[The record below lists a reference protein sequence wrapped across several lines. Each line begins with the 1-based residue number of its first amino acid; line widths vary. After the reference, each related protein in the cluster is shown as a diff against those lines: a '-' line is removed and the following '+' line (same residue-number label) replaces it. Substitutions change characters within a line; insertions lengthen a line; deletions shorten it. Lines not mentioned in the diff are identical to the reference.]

1 MRTALFQFA
10 VTGDIKKNT
19 EKIKQAIEKAA
30 ENEAD
35 FIAFPECAISGYPPT
50 DLPSS
55 KDFDL
60 EALPAVLNKLQEL
73 SDAHKITIL
82 VGSIAFDEKYVNRA
96 FLIAPKRDIKH
107 YDKRALY
114 GWDSDNFERGN
125 TDGIFEIN
133 GLKVGVRICFEAR
146 FPEYFRELYKANT
159 DLNVVIFYAV
169 SDFDDTEKYDVL
181 RSHLISRAAENVT
194 PILSVNAITPFQSC
208 PTAFIN
214 ASGRVLAE
222 TTRNTEELL
231 IVDFQKAELNFGEL
245 GRKKESDYILST
257 LEK

>member
-1 MRTALFQFA
+1 MRLAAYQFD
-10 VTGDIKKNT
+10 VTGDVKKNT
-19 EKIKQAIEKAA
+19 EKIKNAVLKAA
-30 ENEAD
+30 ENKAD

-50 DLPSS
+50 DLPTS

-60 EALPAVLNKLQEL
+60 EALPAVLQELQEL

-96 FLIAPKRDIKH
+96 FLIAPKRDVRH

-114 GWDSDNFERGN
+114 GWDSENFARGN
-125 TDGIFEIN
+125 DDGIFEIN

-146 FPEYFRELYKANT
+146 FPEYFRELYKEKT

-169 SDFDDTEKYDVL
+169 SDTDETDKYNVL

-194 PILSVNAITPFQSC
+194 PIFAVDAITPFQSA
-208 PTAFIN
+208 PTCFIN
-214 ASGRVLAE
+214 ASGKVLAE
-222 TTRNTEELL
+222 LDRNKEE
-231 IVDFQKAELNFGEL
+231 IIFYDFEKSELNFGEI
-245 GRKKESDYILST
+245 GRKRESDHLLG
-257 LEK
+257 LE

>member
-1 MRTALFQFA
+1 MRLAAYQFD
-10 VTGDIKKNT
+10 VSGDVKKNT
-19 EKIKQAIEKAA
+19 EKIKQAVLKAA

-55 KDFDL
+55 KDFDVK
-60 EALPAVLNKLQEL
+60 ALPAVLSELQEM

-96 FLIAPKRDIKH
+96 FIIAPKRDIKH

-169 SDFDDTEKYDVL
+169 SDFNDTEKYDVL

-194 PILSVNAITPFQSC
+194 PIFAVNAITPFQSG
-208 PTAFIN
+208 PTCFIN

-222 TTRNTEELL
+222 AERNREEL
-231 IVDFQKAELNFGEL
+231 IFYDFEKSKLNFGEI
-245 GRKKESDYILST
+245 GRKRESDYLLGI
-257 LEK
+257 

>member
-1 MRTALFQFA
+1 MRLAAYQFD
-10 VTGDIKKNT
+10 VTGDVKKNT
-19 EKIKQAIEKAA
+19 EKIKNAVLKAA
-30 ENEAD
+30 ENKAD

-50 DLPSS
+50 DLPTS

-60 EALPAVLNKLQEL
+60 EALPAVLQELHEL

-82 VGSIAFDEKYVNRA
+82 VGSIAFDETYVNRA
-96 FLIAPKRDIKH
+96 FLIAPKRDVRH
-107 YDKRALY
+107 YDKRGLY

-146 FPEYFRELYKANT
+146 FPEYFRELYKAKT

-169 SDFDDTEKYDVL
+169 SDTDETDKYNVL

-194 PILSVNAITPFQSC
+194 PIFAVDAITPFQSA
-208 PTAFIN
+208 PTCFIN
-214 ASGRVLAE
+214 ASGKVLAE
-222 TTRNTEELL
+222 LERNKEEML
-231 IVDFQKAELNFGEL
+231 IFDYEKSELNFGEI
-245 GRKKESDYILST
+245 GRKRESDYLLG
-257 LEK
+257 LE

>member
-1 MRTALFQFA
+1 MRLAAYQFD
-10 VTGDIKKNT
+10 VTGDVNKNT
-19 EKIKQAIEKAA
+19 EKIKNAVLKAA
-30 ENEAD
+30 ENKAD

-50 DLPSS
+50 DLASS

-60 EALPAVLNKLQEL
+60 EALPAVLKELQEL

-82 VGSIAFDEKYVNRA
+82 VGSIDFDETYVNRA

-114 GWDSDNFERGN
+114 GWDSENFARGN
-125 TDGIFEIN
+125 TDGIFEIC

-146 FPEYFRELYKANT
+146 FPEYFRELYKAKT

-169 SDFDDTEKYDVL
+169 SDTDETDKYNVL

-194 PILSVNAITPFQSC
+194 PIFAVDAITPFQSA
-208 PTAFIN
+208 PTCFIN
-214 ASGRVLAE
+214 ASGKVLKE
-222 TTRNTEELL
+222 LDRNKEEILFY
-231 IVDFQKAELNFGEL
+231 DFEKSELNFGEI
-245 GRKKESDYILST
+245 GRKRESDHLLG
-257 LEK
+257 LE

>member
-1 MRTALFQFA
+1 MRAALFQFA

-19 EKIKQAIEKAA
+19 EKIKYAIEKAA

-60 EALPAVLNKLQEL
+60 EALPAVLSELQEL

-114 GWDSDNFERGN
+114 GYDSDNFERGN
-125 TDGIFEIN
+125 SDGIFEIN

-146 FPEYFRELYKANT
+146 FPEYFRELYKAKT

-169 SDFDDTEKYDVL
+169 SDFDDTEKYNVL

-194 PILSVNAITPFQSC
+194 PIFAVNAITPFQSG
-208 PTAFIN
+208 PTCFIN
-214 ASGRVLAE
+214 ASGRVMAE
-222 TTRNTEELL
+222 AERNREELL
-231 IVDFQKAELNFGEL
+231 FYDFEKSKLNFGEL
-245 GRKKESDYILST
+245 GRKRESDYLLGI
-257 LEK
+257 